1 MTNTVAQAEPAFYA
15 PEDVPEHLR
24 VTPLEVTPANVVQW
38 IKPEP
43 TSEREA
49 HAMELLAPGDYE
61 IYREKLVNFL
71 AETRE
76 IFTRSGVTSM
86 LRSGDCIVAIYT
98 ANGDLVNASAGTYLH
113 CVTATLPVK
122 YVLHKFLTDPTVGVR
137 EGDIWY
143 ANEAA
148 YGGIHNP
155 DQVAFEP
162 IFHDGELIAWSAA
175 LAHQPETGAIE
186 PGGMPLS
193 ARTRNDEGMKITP
206 MRIGENYRI
215 RSDVLEMMVN
225 QMGRAPRMQAV
236 DTRARATGADRL
248 RIRLQELAD
257 ERGNEFMRGLLRR
270 HVVEAE
276 TAARRRIS
284 RWNDGT
290 FRATVFIDTIGREP
304 ALVRGQLAATK
315 RGDEILMDYTG
326 TSPENDSSY
335 NCFPHIVAAHTAVY
349 IYAYAFQDLPISNGS
364 LAAFTWTMPPGSVF
378 NATPDAAISN
388 SPTLCSLAM
397 SLAPLVFSR
406 MMFDSVD
413 HDQVA
418 APISNAGSAII
429 FAGPN
434 QHGVPVAELETSTL
448 NTEGHGARFDKDGVD
463 AYGFPW
469 GHAGRAMDVEDGET
483 EYQFLRLYFN
493 LRTDSGGFGT
503 HQGGL
508 GTETALCPR
517 HVPIMFF
524 QTLGKNSLIPVSAG
538 LFGGYPSASM
548 PGIWISG
555 TNLWEKL
562 QQGAQDLPHTT
573 LQLATERS
581 IAGRYAF
588 EHANRVTRIAQNGD
602 VIVQLA
608 GGGGGYGD
616 VLRRDPAAVAADL
629 RGGRISRWTAENLY
643 AVRFLCE
650 STDPDLPATE
660 QARNHV
666 RTERLAQGAPYQEF
680 LAEWSQL
687 RPADEA
693 IAHFGTWPDG
703 VLERPI
709 VRI

>member
-1 MTNTVAQAEPAFYA
+1 MTAAHATEPAYY
-15 PEDVPEHLR
+15 PPGEIPEHLR
-24 VTPLEVTPANVVQW
+24 VRPIEVSPATVVEW

-43 TSEREA
+43 ASALERRC
-49 HAMELLAPGDYE
+49 MEVLAPGEYE
-61 IYREKLVNFL
+61 IYHEKLVNYL

-122 YVLHKFLTDPTVGVR
+122 YVLHKFLSDPTVGVR

-143 ANEAA
+143 ANEAS

-155 DQVAFEP
+155 DQMAFMP
-162 IFHDGELIAWSAA
+162 IFHEGELIAWSAA
-175 LAHQPETGAIE
+175 LAHQPETGAVE

-193 ARTRNDEGMKITP
+193 AKTRNDEGMKITP
-206 MRIGENYRI
+206 MRIGDNYRI

-248 RIRLQELAD
+248 RIRIQELAA
-257 ERGNEFMRGLLRR
+257 ERGNEFVRGLLRR

-276 TAARRRIS
+276 EASRRRIS

-290 FRATVFIDTIGREP
+290 YRATVFIDTIGREP
-304 ALVRGQLAATK
+304 ALVRGCLAATK
-315 RGDEILMDYTG
+315 RGDEILMDYSG

-335 NCFPHIVAAHTAVY
+335 NCFPHIVAAHTAIF
-349 IYAYAFQDLPISNGS
+349 IYAYAFQDLPVSNGS
-364 LAAFTWTMPPGSVF
+364 LAAFTWRAPQGTVF

-388 SPTLCSLAM
+388 SPTLNSLSM
-397 SLAPLVFSR
+397 SLAPLVLSR
-406 MMFDSVD
+406 MMFGSVD

-418 APISNAGSAII
+418 APISNAGAAII

-434 QHGVPVAELETSTL
+434 QHGALVAELESSTL
-448 NTEGHGARFDKDGVD
+448 NTEGHGARFDMDGVD

-469 GHAGRAMDVEDGET
+469 GHAGRSMDAEDGET

-493 LRTDSGGFGT
+493 LRTDSGGFGMN
-503 HQGGL
+503 QGGL

-524 QTLGKNSLIPVSAG
+524 QTLGKNSLIPVSVG
-538 LFGGYPSASM
+538 LFGGYPAASM
-548 PGIWISG
+548 PGIWING
-555 TNLWEKL
+555 TDLWEKL
-562 QQGAQDLPHTT
+562 ERGDADLPTNT
-573 LQLATERS
+573 LQLATERT
-581 IAGRYAF
+581 IAGSYLF
-588 EHANRVTRIAQNGD
+588 EHANRVTRIAANGD

-616 VLRRDPAAVAADL
+616 VLKRDAGLVAKDV
-629 RGGRISRWTAENLY
+629 GGERVSRWTAENVY
-643 AVRFLCE
+643 QVRFVGDT
-650 STDPDLPATE
+650 TDVDGEATE
-660 QARNHV
+660 VARADA
-666 RTERLAQGAPYQEF
+666 RAQRLAQGRPYAEF
-680 LAEWSQL
+680 VEEWSAK
-687 RPADEA
+687 RPPDEA
-693 IAHFGTWPDG
+693 LAHFGSWPDG
-703 VLERPI
+703 VRSAP
-709 VRI
+709 VMRI